1 MSREVRVTRARSA
14 TWSRWASM
22 RWTRCRGSSLA
33 WAASEADRAGDVN
46 HVWTGSG
53 FSGMWTW
60 WRQHERDCR
69 HTWPCRVVWSVVAFD
84 MHTCKPHGPK
94 RVRRFGPMSDLQLS
108 LDRRLA
114 WLALAP
120 MHPSSEAYGV
130 SSCHFNSIGSAT
142 AVFDRTQLR
151 GNGKGLRPLSR
162 IRSSAAPYLRS
173 SMKLATH
180 PQVPA

>member
-1 MSREVRVTRARSA
+1 
-14 TWSRWASM
+14 M

-120 MHPSSEAYGV
+120 MHPSSEAYPV
-130 SSCHFNSIGSAT
+130 ATSIPSAVPRQSLT
-142 AVFDRTQLR
+142 V
-151 GNGKGLRPLSR
+151 
-162 IRSSAAPYLRS
+162 LRS
-173 SMKLATH
+173 GVMERDFGHSLEYAHRRHLTIARRRTSQRILRYRH
-180 PQVPA
+180 DDTTLPVLNI